1 MKRLLFVAALSI
13 AALVVTGCAT
23 PPAPDPTAAAQ
34 TAASVATQSVWA
46 TYDLPTAGLTFA
58 MPAGARVEDQ
68 GTPQPGLPPV
78 ITLYA
83 PADQFPDGNVVTLVV
98 SSYERPT
105 GQELA
110 RWAEMYNAMGEMPV
124 QVLDK
129 RMVDLA
135 NAPGRSQQ
143 ALTVETL
150 IAGEQR
156 LSVLLPHGRLVI
168 DISGPKTVAM
178 QKLLPAIAASVR
190 FASDAP
196 TTLAELYGVDWE
208 APSLQDV
215 YDERMAALAV
225 TPRPGIVESD
235 AATSTAIALM
245 TTPGPTKTY
254 SPDMQAAEDA
264 YNASVATAAALTLLT
279 PPPATATPVPTPTP
293 LPAGQEGL
301 YLYRGASSYQQTPR
315 FQVKYEAKRWKL
327 DGETLQH
334 RLLPGCALHLAA
346 GGRGV
351 LGPAVVDW
359 RDFGGFEWRVMG
371 LPAERMISYALDR
384 PEGYFLFVA
393 EDPVLSS
400 EGLNTPC
407 RAAVEAVI
415 ATFVLLAD

>member
-1 MKRLLFVAALSI
+1 MKRLLFVVALSV

-23 PPAPDPTAAAQ
+23 PPAPDPTAA
-34 TAASVATQSVWA
+34 SVATQSVWT

-58 MPAGARVEDQ
+58 VPVGARVEGQ
-68 GTPQPGLPPV
+68 GTPQPGQPPV

-110 RWAEMYNAMGEMPV
+110 RWAEMYNAVGEMPV

-135 NAPGRSQQ
+135 NAPGRPQQ
-143 ALTVETL
+143 ALVVETL

-168 DISGPKTVAM
+168 DISGPKTEAM
-178 QKLLPAIAASVR
+178 QKLLPAIAASIR
-190 FASDAP
+190 FAADAP

-208 APSLQDV
+208 ASSLQDV
-215 YDERMAALAV
+215 YDERIAALAV

-235 AATSTAIALM
+235 AATSTAIALIA
-245 TTPGPTKTY
+245 TPGPTATY
-254 SPDMQAAEDA
+254 SPDMQAAEDD
-264 YNASVATAAALTLLT
+264 YNASVATVAALTLLT
-279 PPPATATPVPTPTP
+279 PLPATATPGPTPTP

-315 FQVKYEAKRWKL
+315 FQVMYEAQRWKL

-334 RLLPGCALHLAA
+334 RQLPGCALHLAA
-346 GGRGV
+346 GGRGA

-359 RDFGGFEWRVMG
+359 QDFGGFEWRVTG
-371 LPAERMISYALDR
+371 LPAERMISYALER
-384 PEGYFLFVA
+384 PEGYFLFEA
-393 EDPVLSS
+393 EEPALGS